1 MIPFM
6 PSDPIYAF
14 AYVPF
19 QKYENLYST
28 KKALVR
34 GTVFKDLDMPFDCY
48 RDNPIMSPYKSAA
61 CK

>member
-6 PSDPIYAF
+6 PNDPKLAF

-19 QKYENLYST
+19 QKYENIYCEE
-28 KKALVR
+28 KALKQ
-34 GTVFKDLDMPFDCY
+34 GTIFKDLDMPFYLY
-48 RDNPIMSPYKSAA
+48 RDNPIMSPFKTPS